1 MQMPPGSAMLSSRA
15 AILTPSPK
23 MSCGSTI
30 TSPILMPTRKA
41 IRLSSRSPVAS
52 SRMRFWNC
60 KAART
65 ASTALKNPSPVF
77 LTMRPPCSATSR
89 VNGLRQERRQL
100 GMRSLFVI
108 VHEPRVASHVGC
120 QYRRQPA
127 LDPAWRLLRHG
138 TQIPP
143 IKYSTMDQPTVPN
156 ALLPVTVKLRRML
169 ARRF

>member
-1 MQMPPGSAMLSSRA
+1 MQMLPGSAMLSSRA

-65 ASTALKNPSPVF
+65 ASTALGNSAKNPSPVF
-77 LTMRPPCSATSR
+77 LTMGPPCSATSR

-127 LDPAWRLLRHG
+127 LDLDWPLLHHG
-138 TQIPP
+138 PQSDLDVI
-143 IKYSTMDQPTVPN
+143 V
-156 ALLPVTVKLRRML
+156 RRI
-169 ARRF
+169 R